1 MNWFTSIFKGQNK
14 TNSNTPSSLSANTG
28 NPRTVEIPNVTEDL
42 FVENKPPVNEL
53 ETSHPSGI
61 NIQAFLAKDYYGNGF
76 QDGYNYHN
84 LEMLTNRLKSIKA
97 EFRLQVDLVI
107 DQRRRN
113 MLELRTHNIE
123 MEGLSERTV
132 RQIEAVENDYR
143 AMVERLEKEKELSAV
158 DEGWV
163 MKPVHD
169 YRDAF
174 LRGVERY
181 NEEKLLAVST
191 GLFN

>member
-1 MNWFTSIFKGQNK
+1 MNWFSSIFNSQNK
-14 TNSNTPSSLSANTG
+14 TNSNTPSSFNAHTG
-28 NPRTVEIPNVTEDL
+28 NPATVEIPNVMEDL
-42 FVENKPPVNEL
+42 FVETKPPVNEQ
-53 ETSHPSGI
+53 ETSQSSGVS
-61 NIQAFLAKDYYGNGF
+61 IQAFLEKDYYGMGF

-97 EFRLQVDLVI
+97 EFRLQIDLMI

-132 RQIEAVENDYR
+132 KQIDAVENDFKT
-143 AMVERLEKEKELSAV
+143 MVERLEKEKELSAI